1 MAIIVGKELLVGVCA
16 VSLIVI
22 QLVVVVQALFNTRIP
37 DRNNLC
43 VSIARPVGPQKD
55 TSCSQYA
62 TDIPQDIQRSGKHL
76 EWLAVGVLQ
85 RWQYVEKD
93 IEQVHGQ

>member
-1 MAIIVGKELLVGVCA
+1 MIIIDDYLPETVFEEVIKDDHWGDDNLGVS
-16 VSLIVI
+16 V
-22 QLVVVVQALFNTRIP
+22 T
-37 DRNNLC
+37 
-43 VSIARPVGPQKD
+43 RPVGPQKD

-62 TDIPQDIQRSGKHL
+62 TDIPQNIQRAGKHL
-76 EWLAVGVLQ
+76 EWLPVGILQ